1 MKISGVFLL
10 LSLAVF
16 CFFSG
21 VFSQGGQGES
31 FQQSWKINI
40 TTPLLKMKKFKQRA
54 VKCLYKVIKLIRGR
68 GKTEAQDKRGWITRL
83 KGRLPGKGIL
93 RRRLFQVDCDEFLDP
108 KVFCT
113 RESNPHC
120 GSDGHTYGN
129 KCAFCKA
136 VVKSGGKISLKHHG
150 KC

>member
-10 LSLAVF
+10 LSLALF

-21 VFSQGGQGES
+21 VFSQGVQ
-31 FQQSWKINI
+31 IN
-40 TTPLLKMKKFKQRA
+40 
-54 VKCLYKVIKLIRGR
+54 
-68 GKTEAQDKRGWITRL
+68 
-83 KGRLPGKGIL
+83 
-93 RRRLFQVDCDEFLDP
+93 CDEFQDP
-108 KVFCT
+108 SVYCT

-120 GSDGHTYGN
+120 GSNGQTYGN

-136 VVKSGGKISLKHHG
+136 MVESGGKINLKHFG

>member
-10 LSLAVF
+10 LSLALF

-21 VFSQGGQGES
+21 VFTQGGQE
-31 FQQSWKINI
+31 
-40 TTPLLKMKKFKQRA
+40 
-54 VKCLYKVIKLIRGR
+54 
-68 GKTEAQDKRGWITRL
+68 KRGWLMRS
-83 KGRLPGKGIL
+83 KGRWPGKGAL
-93 RRRLFQVDCDEFLDP
+93 RSRLFQVDCGEFPDP

-113 RESNPHC
+113 RESDPYC
-120 GSDGHTYGN
+120 GSDGQTYGN

-136 VVKSGGKISLKHHG
+136 VAQSDGKIRLKHHG

>member
-10 LSLAVF
+10 LSLAFF

-21 VFSQGGQGES
+21 IFSQG
-31 FQQSWKINI
+31 
-40 TTPLLKMKKFKQRA
+40 
-54 VKCLYKVIKLIRGR
+54 V
-68 GKTEAQDKRGWITRL
+68 QDKRGWITRSE
-83 KGRLPGKGIL
+83 GRWPGKGGL
-93 RRRLFQVDCDEFLDP
+93 RRHLFHVDCGEFQDP
-108 KVFCT
+108 KVYCT

-120 GSDGHTYGN
+120 GSDGQTYGN

-136 VVKSGGKISLKHHG
+136 VVKSGGKINLKHPG

>member
-68 GKTEAQDKRGWITRL
+68 GKTEAQ
-83 KGRLPGKGIL
+83 
-93 RRRLFQVDCDEFLDP
+93 VDCDEFLDP

>member
-10 LSLAVF
+10 LSLALF

-21 VFSQGGQGES
+21 VFSQGD
-31 FQQSWKINI
+31 
-40 TTPLLKMKKFKQRA
+40 
-54 VKCLYKVIKLIRGR
+54 
-68 GKTEAQDKRGWITRL
+68 QDKRAWITRSEGPL
-83 KGRLPGKGIL
+83 QGRGGL
-93 RRRLFQVDCDEFLDP
+93 RRLLLKVDCGDFKDP
-108 KVFCT
+108 KVYCT

-120 GSDGHTYGN
+120 GSDGQTYGN

-136 VVKSGGKISLKHHG
+136 AEKSGGKISLKHYG

>member
-1 MKISGVFLL
+1 MTRVAIHRILKSQQFLYKRL
-10 LSLAVF
+10 ILRDHHKDNDNDYDDENDDDDDKNG
-16 CFFSG
+16 C
-21 VFSQGGQGES
+21 VFSQGGQ
-31 FQQSWKINI
+31 
-40 TTPLLKMKKFKQRA
+40 
-54 VKCLYKVIKLIRGR
+54 
-68 GKTEAQDKRGWITRL
+68 
-83 KGRLPGKGIL
+83 
-93 RRRLFQVDCDEFLDP
+93 VDCDEFQDP

-136 VVKSGGKISLKHHG
+136 MVKSGGKISLKHQG